1 MKYEI
6 EICLFRK
13 ITMSRNARI
22 IRIIA
27 VVVIPVQINGMGLL
41 TGANRIIALRMNRI
55 IASANHALYIMFMYS
70 RKAVFNPVVSAMTI
84 LVRCRSIRAAR
95 KAPVMIAVSFIE
107 AVVLLYRIVSV
118 SSNDTE
124 AKRLILKI
132 VNRFLRMGGHEIT
145 SEVPGASISGWRLKL
160 RVASPE
166 IMLFLPKIVSAV
178 MIKRQTERRIKLKS
192 TLIFSGRGS
201 WPSARP
207 AEA

>member
-13 ITMSRNARI
+13 ITKSRNARI

-27 VVVIPVQINGMGLL
+27 VTVIPVQINGTGLL
-41 TGANRIIALRMNRI
+41 TGANRIIALRMNKI
-55 IASANHALYIMFMYS
+55 IASANHALYMMFMYS
-70 RKAVFNPVVSAMTI
+70 RKADFNPVASAMI
-84 LVRCRSIRAAR
+84 MLARCRSIMAAR

-107 AVVLLYRIVSV
+107 AGVLLYRTVSV
-118 SSNDTE
+118 SNNDTE
-124 AKRLILKI
+124 AKRLTLNI
-132 VNRFLRMGGHEIT
+132 VKRFLRMGGQEIT

-178 MIKRQTERRIKLKS
+178 MIKRQAERRIKLKS
-192 TLIFSGRGS
+192 ALIFSGMGS

>member
-13 ITMSRNARI
+13 ITRSRNARI
-22 IRIIA
+22 INIIA
-27 VVVIPVQINGMGLL
+27 VIVIPVQMNGTGLL
-41 TGANRIIALRMNRI
+41 TGANRIIALRMNKI

-70 RKAVFNPVVSAMTI
+70 RKAVFNPVVSAMTM

-107 AVVLLYRIVSV
+107 PAVLVYRTVSV
-118 SSNDTE
+118 SSNDTD
-124 AKRLILKI
+124 AKRLTLNIEK
-132 VNRFLRMGGHEIT
+132 RFLRMGGQEIT

-166 IMLFLPKIVSAV
+166 IMLFLPKTVSTV
-178 MIKRQTERRIKLKS
+178 MIKRQAESRIKLKS
-192 TLIFSGRGS
+192 TLIFSCMGS